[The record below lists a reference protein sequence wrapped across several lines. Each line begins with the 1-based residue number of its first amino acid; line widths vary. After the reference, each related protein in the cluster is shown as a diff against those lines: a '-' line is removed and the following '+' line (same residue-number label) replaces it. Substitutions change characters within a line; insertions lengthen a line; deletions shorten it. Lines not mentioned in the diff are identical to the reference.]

1 MEFGEPLSGL
11 RGKALLKNKRT
22 NDGAEDRLARIEAR
36 IEATLP
42 HLATKTDIVGL
53 KWAIGFLGVVIL
65 GGFGFLIQLITSL

>member
-1 MEFGEPLSGL
+1 MTQ
-11 RGKALLKNKRT
+11 RT
-22 NDGAEDRLARIEAR
+22 NDCAEERLTQIEAR

-42 HLATKTDIVGL
+42 HLATKADIVGL

>member
-1 MEFGEPLSGL
+1 M
-11 RGKALLKNKRT
+11 KNERT
-22 NDGAEDRLARIEAR
+22 NGGAGDGLARIEAR

-42 HLATKTDIVGL
+42 HLATKADIVGL